1 MMQPGGAIGPSRT
14 RASSLLRHSGIW
26 VGAAAQ
32 RSSSSGARSR
42 TQSCAAA
49 PDALHRRPAGR
60 PSRADVA
67 ATRETLRSH
76 TMERFHDSSP
86 LRLSAWAMT
95 TCRAPPPSWRS
106 PTISCFPHQ
115 LPVQTARRCE
125 KRVVDVAVRLRG
137 LLQFRAGGPDLGDLP
152 LVIEQHRVCGEAGRE
167 VSEAV
172 AEAERRRWRG
182 GEGRHRIPR

>member
-1 MMQPGGAIGPSRT
+1 MQPGGVIGPSRT
-14 RASSLLRHSGIW
+14 RASLLSRRSGLW

-49 PDALHRRPAGR
+49 PDALHRRPAGPGGCR
-60 PSRADVA
+60 GDPRDPSRP
-67 ATRETLRSH
+67 
-76 TMERFHDSSP
+76 HDGTVPHHRVDDSARTNCPLPCCFPVSSG
-86 LRLSAWAMT
+86 
-95 TCRAPPPSWRS
+95 RS
-106 PTISCFPHQ
+106 PTISCFPHH
-115 LPVQTARRCE
+115 LPVQTAGRCE